1 MKKSN
6 IVLIGMP
13 GCGKST
19 CGVLLA
25 KIALMD
31 FVDTDLLIQQKEG
44 VRLQNIIDKKG
55 IEKFIEIE
63 NSVLASLN
71 VENTII
77 STGGSA
83 IYSEEGMMHLKENGI
98 VLYIK
103 IDLQI
108 VIERIKDFS
117 MRGIVIRKGDTLED
131 LLKERAPLY
140 EKYADIV
147 VNSTSA
153 DASENVEK
161 MLSAI
166 KEYRL
171 SHNI

>member
-1 MKKSN
+1 MKRKN
-6 IVLIGMP
+6 IILIGMP

-44 VRLQNIIDKKG
+44 ARLQSIIDTKG

-63 NSVLASLN
+63 NEVLKSVN
-71 VENTII
+71 MENAVI

-98 VLYIK
+98 VLFIK
-103 IDLQI
+103 IDLKT

-117 MRGIVIRKGDTLED
+117 MRGIVIRKGNTLED
-131 LLKERAPLY
+131 LLIERTPYY

-147 VNSTSA
+147 VESTSA

-161 MLSAI
+161 MLDAI
-166 KEYRL
+166 KKYKTA
-171 SHNI
+171 HNI